1 MKKRIATFGLSLLC
15 FLGGVEKANAEQFHP
30 QTLKPGETRIV
41 PDNLEPLE
49 DMRILVGADTQT
61 LSKSDN
67 SKTVTVPS
75 YDDRSIAQQIARK
88 TGVPTESITNITYKW
103 IEDCIALSY
112 VIRHQDGSLRQV
124 WVIPRQP
131 SEQVRS
137 NSRQLYFFPG
147 GNGLGLKPKQD
158 LALEFAQNRGIEVVR
173 TKGYYEGGDILV
185 AGKDVFVGQN
195 TIMTNALTQYQ
206 SITDQDLENY
216 EFNNADMLD
225 ANQYLSKYSSNVSK
239 YKDDTPI
246 ANLVIPSNYNQLSE
260 DQKILVAKKLILSKQ
275 QATQQTRKDLNI
287 PDNSRI
293 ISPYTTEFHLDMS
306 MRPFARED
314 LKEGVLPEGKVG
326 VAFLPDYSQTQ
337 DIIQQLSTRYSLTSE
352 YKSKITLRDITEQDR
367 ITQNNKKLLESLG
380 YVVVTVPSTLVTPFD
395 GISFDGKP
403 SNSKMYLLN
412 SMTIGNNVVQ
422 ATGSGNRDNNTNS
435 QDHLNYIGMLN
446 ELESIMTKTTSE
458 RMAKF
463 GLNTISVLSDVNSG
477 NGGLDCVTQWDL
489 TQYLNKIERDIINFR
504 KF

>member
-1 MKKRIATFGLSLLC
+1 M
-15 FLGGVEKANAEQFHP
+15 
-30 QTLKPGETRIV
+30 

-49 DMRILVGADTQT
+49 DMRILVGADTQR

-75 YDDRSIAQQIARK
+75 YDDRSIAQQITRK
-88 TGVPTESITNITYKW
+88 TGVPTESITNITYRW
-103 IEDCIALSY
+103 IEDCVALSE

-158 LALEFAQNRGIEVVR
+158 LAVEFAQNRGIEVVR
-173 TKGYYEGGDILV
+173 TQGYYEGGDILV

-239 YKDDTPI
+239 YKDDSPI

-275 QATQQTRKDLNI
+275 RATQQTRKDLNI

-326 VAFLPDYSQTQ
+326 VVFLPDYSETQ
-337 DIIQQLSTRYSLTSE
+337 DIIEQLSTKYSLTSE

-380 YVVVTVPSTLVTPFD
+380 YVVVTVPSTAK
-395 GISFDGKP
+395 SSNGKI
-403 SNSKMYLLN
+403 YLLN

-422 ATGSGNRDNNTNS
+422 ATGSFAKPNNRTSKDY
-435 QDHLNYIGMLN
+435 LNYIGMLD
-446 ELESIMTKTTSE
+446 ELERIMTKTTSE

-489 TQYLNKIERDIINFR
+489 TQYLKNIERDMINFR